1 MRSGTAKGSPAA
13 ILCGEGGGIPPGK
26 GAVTSRDPPEGR
38 EGNGGGMVE
47 IEGKMVE
54 IEGKMV
60 EIEGKM
66 GVKGG
71 ERQLRAESEKGG
83 GGKAK
88 KCTKI
93 TQIWPKNGV

>member
-54 IEGKMV
+54 IEGKM
-60 EIEGKM
+60 

>member
-1 MRSGTAKGSPAA
+1 
-13 ILCGEGGGIPPGK
+13 
-26 GAVTSRDPPEGR
+26 
-38 EGNGGGMVE
+38 MVE

-66 GVKGG
+66 VEIEEKMGVKGG
-71 ERQLRAESEKGG
+71 ERQLRGESGQGG

-88 KCTKI
+88 KWSKI
-93 TQIWPKNGV
+93 PQIWPKNGV